1 MMACNIPTSINAAT
15 ASIHF
20 HSVLASN
27 MHKIARVEPTSCEKS
42 LWDKTP
48 PSQHFYYTVP
58 RQLFWGMKLLFWKE
72 VSKKIASVALQC
84 LDTNIL
90 RAIPCTINLGIGSQ
104 FSKALCQNLNSN
116 NN

>member
-1 MMACNIPTSINAAT
+1 MTCNIPTSINAAT

-20 HSVLASN
+20 YSVLPCN

-48 PSQHFYYTVP
+48 PSQHFYYTVL
-58 RQLFWGMKLLFWKE
+58 RQMFRGMKLLFWKE
-72 VSKKIASVALQC
+72 VSKEIALVALQC
-84 LDTNIL
+84 WDTNIL
-90 RAIPCTINLGIGSQ
+90 RAMPCTISLGIGPQ

-116 NN
+116 N